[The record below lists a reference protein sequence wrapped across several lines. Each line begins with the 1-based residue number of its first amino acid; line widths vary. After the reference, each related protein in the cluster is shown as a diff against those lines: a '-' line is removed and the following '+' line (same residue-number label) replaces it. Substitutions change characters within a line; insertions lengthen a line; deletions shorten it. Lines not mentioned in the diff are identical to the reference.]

1 MVPDYV
7 GYLASAL
14 VLCTFCAR
22 TMIPL
27 RAIALGSNIAF
38 IIYGGFLHL
47 YPVLFLHVILLPLN
61 AWRLAEIL
69 LLSRRV
75 RAKMNTDAVFE
86 ALLPFATRIAV
97 HRGQT
102 VIRKGDPADCL
113 YLLFE
118 GVLRV
123 ADAEVE
129 LGPGS
134 VFGEMGVLSHTR
146 LRTATVTANTDCV
159 LGRIS
164 AQDFDRVYFTNPSLG
179 LSLIRLIIE
188 RLTDE
193 VEARRLETVRIPI
206 AAA

>member
-1 MVPDYV
+1 MYDYV

-22 TMIPL
+22 TMLPL
-27 RAIALGSNIAF
+27 RIIALGSNVAF
-38 IIYGGFLHL
+38 ITYGGLLDL
-47 YPVLFLHVILLPLN
+47 YPVLLLHVILLPLN

-69 LLSRRV
+69 LLGKRV
-75 RAKMNTDAVFE
+75 RARMNTDAVFD
-86 ALLPFATRIAV
+86 ALLPIAKRFTARHGEV
-97 HRGQT
+97 I
-102 VIRKGDPADCL
+102 IRKGDPADCL

-118 GVLRV
+118 GAAWV
-123 ADAEVE
+123 AEAEVE

-134 VFGEMGVLSHTR
+134 VFGEMGVLSHAR
-146 LRTATVTANTDCV
+146 LRTATVTARSNCV

-164 AQDFDRVYFTNPSLG
+164 SQDFDRVYFTNPSLG

-193 VEARRLETVRIPI
+193 VEVRRLEAVRVPI

>member
-1 MVPDYV
+1 MPNYI
-7 GYLASAL
+7 GYLASVL

-27 RAIALGSNIAF
+27 RTIALGSNIAF
-38 IIYGGFLHL
+38 ITYGGLLHL
-47 YPVLFLHVILLPLN
+47 YPVLFLHVVLLPLN

-69 LLSRRV
+69 TLGRRV
-75 RAKMNTDAVFE
+75 RAKVNTDAVFE
-86 ALLPFATRIAV
+86 ALMPFAKQIAV
-97 HRGQT
+97 RRGQV
-102 VIRKGDPADCL
+102 VIRKGDPADYL

-118 GVLRV
+118 GTLWVS
-123 ADAEVE
+123 DAEVE

-134 VFGEMGVLSHTR
+134 VFGEMGILSNTR
-146 LRTATVTANTDCV
+146 LRTATVVAHSDCV

-164 AQDFDRVYFTNPSLG
+164 AQDFDRVYFTNPSIG

-193 VEARRLETVRIPI
+193 VEGRRLETVRVPI

>member
-1 MVPDYV
+1 MPDYV

-22 TMIPL
+22 TMVPL
-27 RAIALGSNIAF
+27 RILALGSNIAF
-38 IIYGGFLHL
+38 ITYGGLLHL
-47 YPVLFLHVILLPLN
+47 YPVLFLHVVLLPLN

-69 LLSRRV
+69 MLGRRV
-75 RAKMNTDAVFE
+75 RANVNTDVIFE
-86 ALLPFATRIAV
+86 ALLPFAKQMTVR
-97 HRGQT
+97 RGQ
-102 VIRKGDPADCL
+102 VVVRKGDPADCL

-118 GVLRV
+118 GRLRV

-146 LRTATVTANTDCV
+146 LRTATVTANSDCM

-164 AQDFDRVYFTNPSLG
+164 AQDFDRVYFTNPALG

-188 RLTDE
+188 RLTNE
-193 VEARRLETVRIPI
+193 VGARRLEAVRVPI